1 MFMHTQNQMPLAGQ
15 LDIHKYI
22 SMYIYIYI
30 YIDLFIVYIYICIYI
45 YLETPKPGKIKGSV
59 IKPGFALQNQGLQ
72 FMHVSTPLADAF
84 FLTEPSETLIVKECL
99 G

>member
-1 MFMHTQNQMPLAGQ
+1 M
-15 LDIHKYI
+15 
-22 SMYIYIYI
+22 
-30 YIDLFIVYIYICIYI
+30 YI

-99 G
+99 A

>member
-22 SMYIYIYI
+22 SMYIYIY
-30 YIDLFIVYIYICIYI
+30 YIDLFVYIIYIYICMYI

-72 FMHVSTPLADAF
+72 FMHVSTPLVMHF
-84 FLTEPSETLIVKECL
+84 S
-99 G
+99 

>member
-1 MFMHTQNQMPLAGQ
+1 MGLEALQ
-15 LDIHKYI
+15 I
-22 SMYIYIYI
+22 ST
-30 YIDLFIVYIYICIYI
+30 
-45 YLETPKPGKIKGSV
+45 YLETPKPRKIKGSV

-99 G
+99 A